1 MLNTNRV
8 IQRYKLDSR
17 FAKEIDKGILISM
30 LLLIMFG
37 ILNIYLCT
45 KGEVFPV
52 LGPFY
57 FTKRQIIWFLISMVA
72 LYIILTVD
80 YRVIYNYIPIIYW
93 ASVILLLMVWIP

>member
-37 ILNIYLCT
+37 ILNIYLET
-45 KGEVFPV
+45 NYMVFN
-52 LGPFY
+52 FY
-57 FTKRQIIWFLISMVA
+57 GSSLHNINCRLQSYL
-72 LYIILTVD
+72 
-80 YRVIYNYIPIIYW
+80 
-93 ASVILLLMVWIP
+93 